1 MDAAA
6 FLADVEAK
14 PATLLAFL
22 DDLPQWPAPGGGPIV
37 LTGMG
42 SSWFA
47 ADVAARR
54 LRAHGVV
61 AVADLASV
69 ASTFPPSADLTVIGI
84 SASGRSAETL
94 ALLDAHHGTSR
105 TIVLTNDTTASLPA
119 DHVVPMHA
127 GVETGGVACRT
138 YLHTLVALLA
148 LEQQVAGVDL
158 RLGERVRR
166 CAAAIAYLLDR
177 RDGWMPPV
185 LEEIDGTEG
194 LWLLAPAERLGSA
207 LQGALMVRE
216 GPRRAADGCETGDW
230 NHVDVYLTKTVD
242 YRAILFTGS
251 RFDADAL
258 RWMAERGSHVV
269 TVGAR
274 DDGPQTAVR
283 YPGDDDAIVALLT
296 EMLVAEVL
304 AAHWWQAAVGSLGL
318 PG

>member
-6 FLADVEAK
+6 FLDDLEAK
-14 PATLLAFL
+14 PTALLAL
-22 DDLPQWPAPGGGPIV
+22 LEHRLQWPEVGEGPIV

-54 LRAHGVV
+54 LRRHGVT

-69 ASTFPPSADLTVIGI
+69 ETTLPPSPELTVIGI
-84 SASGRSAETL
+84 SASGRSAETQ
-94 ALLDAHHGTSR
+94 ALLGAHHGVSR
-105 TIVLTNDTTASLPA
+105 TISLTNDLLASMPS
-119 DHVVPMHA
+119 DHEMYMHA

-148 LEQQVAGVDL
+148 LEERLTGLDL
-158 RLGERVRR
+158 RLDERVRR
-166 CAAAIAYLLDR
+166 TAAAIAYLLDR
-177 RDGWMPPV
+177 RDGWMPP
-185 LEEIDGTEG
+185 LIDSVEGTEG

-230 NHVDVYLTKTVD
+230 NHVDVYLTKTLD
-242 YRAILFTGS
+242 YRALLFTGS

-258 RWMAERGSHVV
+258 RWMLDRHCHLAAIGAEAD
-269 TVGAR
+269 GASA
-274 DDGPQTAVR
+274 TVR
-283 YPGDDDAIVALLT
+283 YPGDDDQIVALLT
-296 EMLVAEVL
+296 EVLVAELL
-304 AAHWWQAAVGSLGL
+304 AAHWWLTSAR
-318 PG
+318 